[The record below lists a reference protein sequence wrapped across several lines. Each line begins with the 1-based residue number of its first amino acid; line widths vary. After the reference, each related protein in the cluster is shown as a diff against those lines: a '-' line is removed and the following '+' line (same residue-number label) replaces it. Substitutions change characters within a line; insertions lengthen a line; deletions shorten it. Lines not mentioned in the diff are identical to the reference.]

1 MYKKETWSHWRFT
14 SDRGRSVWQFH
25 SPAGLPADWAGTLTP
40 DQRAFLRE
48 MEQDFV
54 YDKKQNPNSADRVY
68 RGQRAVISTDRSM
81 PHRDARQAVRDGIN
95 YYQTLQTA
103 DGNWPGDYGGPMF
116 LLPGLVI
123 ASYITESP
131 FTAPE
136 ALLMRRYMLNHQ
148 NDDGGWGL
156 HLEGRSTMFGT
167 VLQYVA
173 LRLLGAR
180 AVDTELVRARKWIQS
195 HGGAT
200 SIPSWGKFYLSL
212 LGLYEWEGCNTLL
225 PELWLL
231 PKSLPIHPSHYWCHT
246 RMVYLPMAYC
256 YGHKIVMKPTA
267 LIQELR
273 TELYAEAYD
282 QIRWAAC
289 RDLCSNTDI
298 YFPQSATLKS
308 LNGVLNVYEKMH
320 LKSTRK
326 KALQFALDYINA
338 EDQQTN
344 YINIGPVNQA
354 LNSIAV
360 WHAYGRDSE
369 QFRKHRERWAD
380 YLWVAEDGMKM
391 QGYNGSQLWDTA
403 FAMQAVKEAG
413 MEGDFPQMVQRGYD
427 YVDKSQIRGEVVDRE
442 EFFRHMQIGGWP
454 FSTVD
459 HGWPITDCTAEGMKT
474 FILLNPDADPERLY
488 QAVNVLLSYQ
498 NPDGGC
504 ASYEL
509 TRSPQWLEL
518 LNPSEVF
525 GNIMIDYSYTE
536 CTSACVQ
543 ALIAFHQRYQEHRA
557 EEVRSFIER
566 GIRFILS
573 QQRSDGSWYGS
584 WAVCFTYG
592 TWFGVEAL
600 SRYVAMNGAGWQMDI
615 RDRAKAALQ
624 KAVDFLLSK
633 QNKDGGWG
641 ESFESCVR
649 KQYIPS
655 PQSQVVNTSWAL
667 LSLLAAGCTKYDKL
681 EQAAQLIISRQ
692 EKNGDWPQENISGV
706 FNHNCM
712 ITYTSYRNVFP
723 IWALGRFA
731 RTGNNLLEWTAED
744 IVARFEPAGK
754 EAH

>member
-1 MYKKETWSHWRFT
+1 MYEKKTWAHWHLT
-14 SDRGRSVWQFH
+14 SDRGRSVWHFR
-25 SPAGLPADWAGTLTP
+25 SPQGLPSDWRGPLST
-40 DQRAFLRE
+40 DQQAFLRE
-48 MEQDFV
+48 MEEDFV

-68 RGQRAVISTDRSM
+68 RSQRAVISTDREV
-81 PHRDARQAVRDGIN
+81 PHRDARQSVREAIN
-95 YYQTLQTA
+95 YYQTLQTT

-123 ASYITESP
+123 ASYVTESP

-136 ALLMRRYMLNHQ
+136 AMLMRRYMLNHQ

-156 HLEGRSTMFGT
+156 HLEGHSTMFGT

-180 AVDTELVRARKWIQS
+180 AVDTEVVRARKWILA

-200 SIPSWGKFYLSL
+200 GIPSWGKFYLSL

-231 PKSLPIHPSHYWCHT
+231 PKSLAIHPSHYWCHT
-246 RMVYLPMAYC
+246 RMVYLSMAYC

-273 TELYAEAYD
+273 TELYTEPYD

-289 RDLCSNTDI
+289 RDLCSDTDI

-320 LKSTRK
+320 LKGTRK
-326 KALQFALDYINA
+326 KALRFALDYINA

-360 WHAYGRDSE
+360 WHAYGRESE
-369 QFRKHRERWAD
+369 QYRKHRERWAD

-403 FAMQAVKEAG
+403 FAMQAVKEAAMDG
-413 MEGDFPQMVQRGYD
+413 EFAQMVQRGYD

-442 EFFRHMQIGGWP
+442 KFFRHMQIGGWP

-459 HGWPITDCTAEGMKT
+459 HGWPITDCTAEGLKT
-474 FILLNPDADPERLY
+474 FMLLNPQAEPERLY

-498 NPDGGC
+498 NADGGC

-543 ALIAFHQRYQEHRA
+543 ALIAFHQRYPEHRL
-557 EEVRSFIER
+557 EEVKSFIEK
-566 GIRFILS
+566 GVRFILS
-573 QQRSDGSWYGS
+573 QQRADGSWYGS

-615 RDRAKAALQ
+615 RDKAKTALQ
-624 KAVDFLLSK
+624 KAAAFLLSK
-633 QNKDGGWG
+633 QNTDGGWG

-649 KQYIPS
+649 KEYIPS

-667 LSLLAAGCTKYDKL
+667 LSLLAAGCTQYDKL
-681 EQAAQLIISRQ
+681 EHAAQLLISRQ

-731 RTGNNLLEWTAED
+731 RSSNNLLEWTAED

>member
-1 MYKKETWSHWRFT
+1 MYKKETWSHWHLT
-14 SDRGRSVWQFH
+14 SDRGRSVWQFR
-25 SPAGLPADWAGTLTP
+25 SPAGLPADWSGQLTAE
-40 DQRAFLRE
+40 QEAFIDA
-48 MEQDFV
+48 MSKDFI
-54 YDKKQNPNSADRVY
+54 YDKKQNPNSGDRVY
-68 RGQRAVISTDRSM
+68 RSQRDVIELERDRSDRS
-81 PHRDARQAVRDGIN
+81 PRQAAREGIR
-95 YYQTLQTA
+95 YYQTLQTK

-123 ASYITESP
+123 AAYVTESP

-136 ALLMRRYMLNHQ
+136 AALMRRYMLNHQ

-156 HLEGRSTMFGT
+156 HLEGRSTTFGT

-173 LRLLGAR
+173 LRLLGASAQER
-180 AVDTELVRARKWIQS
+180 EVIKARQWIQS

-200 SIPSWGKFYLSL
+200 GIPSWGKFYLSL
-212 LGLYEWEGCNTLL
+212 LGVYEWEGCNTLL

-231 PKSLPIHPSHYWCHT
+231 PKSLAIHPSHYWCHT

-256 YGHKIVMKPTA
+256 YGHKVVMQQTA
-267 LIQELR
+267 LTSELR
-273 TELYAEAYD
+273 AELYTQDYEK
-282 QIRWAAC
+282 IRWSAC
-289 RDLCSNTDI
+289 RDLCSDTDV

-308 LNGVLNVYEKMH
+308 LNGALNVYEKFH
-320 LKSTRK
+320 LKGVRE
-326 KALQFALDYINA
+326 KALKFALDYINA

-354 LNSIAV
+354 INSIAI
-360 WHAYGRDSE
+360 WHAYGRESE
-369 QFRKHRERWAD
+369 QFKRHRERWAD

-403 FAMQAVKEAG
+403 FAMQAVAEAG
-413 MEGDFPQMVQRGYD
+413 MDAEFPQMIQRGHA
-427 YVDKSQIRGEVVDRE
+427 YVDTNQIRGEVVDRE
-442 EFFRHMQIGGWP
+442 KFFRHTQIGGWP
-454 FSTVD
+454 FSNVD

-474 FILLNPDADPERLY
+474 YMLNPDVDPDRLY
-488 QAVNVLLSYQ
+488 QAVNVILSYQ

-509 TRSPQWLEL
+509 TRSPQWVEL
-518 LNPSEVF
+518 LNPSEIF

-543 ALIAFHQRYQEHRA
+543 GLIAFHLKYPDHRT
-557 EEVRSFIER
+557 EEVKTFIEK
-566 GIRFILS
+566 GVVFILK
-573 QQRSDGSWYGS
+573 QQRPDGSWYGS

-615 RDRAKAALQ
+615 RDKAKAALK
-624 KAVDFLLSK
+624 KANVFLLSK
-633 QNKDGGWG
+633 QNADGGWG

-649 KQYIPS
+649 KEYIPS
-655 PQSQVVNTSWAL
+655 EKSQVVNTSWAL
-667 LSLLAAGCTKYDKL
+667 LSLLAAGCGEKEKL

-692 EKNGDWPQENISGV
+692 ENNGDWPQENISGV

-723 IWALGRFA
+723 IWALGRYA
-731 RTGNNLLEWTAED
+731 APNPQGGLKMQQED
-744 IVARFEPAGK
+744 KMPEP
-754 EAH
+754 ELMY

>member
-1 MYKKETWSHWRFT
+1 M
-14 SDRGRSVWQFH
+14 
-25 SPAGLPADWAGTLTP
+25 LTP
-40 DQRAFLRE
+40 DQRAFVRE

-54 YDKKQNPNSADRVY
+54 YDKKQNPNSGDRVY
-68 RGQRAVISTDRSM
+68 RSQRAVIELEKDSSSAC
-81 PHRDARQAVRDGIN
+81 PRQAARDGIH
-95 YYQTLQTA
+95 YYQTLQTR

-123 ASYITESP
+123 ASYVTDAP

-136 ALLMRRYMLNHQ
+136 ATLMRRYMLNHQ

-156 HLEGRSTMFGT
+156 HLEGKSTMFGT

-173 LRLLGAR
+173 LRLLGSR
-180 AVDTELVRARKWIQS
+180 AVDPELVRARKWIQG

-212 LGLYEWEGCNTLL
+212 LGVYEWEGCNTLL

-231 PKSLPIHPSHYWCHT
+231 PKSLPMHPSRYWCHT

-256 YGHKIVMKPTA
+256 YGHKIVMKPTT

-273 TELYAEAYD
+273 TELYIERYD
-282 QIRWAAC
+282 KICWSAC
-289 RDLCSNTDI
+289 RDLCSDTDV
-298 YFPQSATLKS
+298 YFPQSATLRS
-308 LNGVLNVYEKMH
+308 LNGALNVYEKFH
-320 LKSTRK
+320 LKGTRQ

-354 LNSIAV
+354 INSIAV
-360 WHAYGRDSE
+360 WHAYGRESE
-369 QFRKHRERWAD
+369 QFQRHRARWAD

-403 FAMQAVKEAG
+403 FAMQAVVEAG
-413 MEGDFPQMVQRGYD
+413 MEAEFPQMVKHGAD
-427 YVDKSQIRGEVVDRE
+427 FIDKNQIRGEVVDRE
-442 EFFRHMQIGGWP
+442 KFFRHTQIGGWP

-459 HGWPITDCTAEGMKT
+459 HGWPITDCTAEGLKSYM
-474 FILLNPDADPERLY
+474 LLHPDAEPERLY

-543 ALIAFHQRYQEHRA
+543 ALIAFHQRYPEHRV
-557 EEVRSFIER
+557 EEVKGFIEK
-566 GIRFILS
+566 GVRFILS
-573 QQRSDGSWYGS
+573 QQRADGSWYGS

-600 SRYVAMNGAGWQMDI
+600 SRYVGMNGAGWQMDI
-615 RDRAKAALQ
+615 RDKAKAALQ
-624 KAVDFLLSK
+624 KAADFLLSK
-633 QNKDGGWG
+633 QNADGGWG

-649 KQYIPS
+649 KEYIPS
-655 PQSQVVNTSWAL
+655 ENSQVVNTSWAL
-667 LSLLAAGCTKYDKL
+667 LSLIAAGCCKRDKL

-692 EKNGDWPQENISGV
+692 ERNGDWPQENISGV

-723 IWALGRFA
+723 IWALGRYA
-731 RTGNNLLEWTAED
+731 GTRNSLLEWTAED